1 MDPLSI
7 TASIAG
13 ITMAALQSA
22 QFLTKTID
30 NIRGAPA
37 TVTSIS
43 TDLRAVQP
51 LLQSLARALQD
62 SSSQIILSEQIKHA
76 VENCDIACRAFQ
88 TQVGHWTKHSTEDKM
103 FWMDRW
109 KIALF
114 GLEQIN
120 TFRGQISAY
129 KGTISVA
136 LSTATMYLPSNTQIY
151 ATVHLPNILQ
161 PHHVP
166 PGEPNERDEGDDATT
181 E

>member
-1 MDPLSI
+1 
-7 TASIAG
+7 
-13 ITMAALQSA
+13 
-22 QFLTKTID
+22 
-30 NIRGAPA
+30 
-37 TVTSIS
+37 
-43 TDLRAVQP
+43 
-51 LLQSLARALQD
+51 
-62 SSSQIILSEQIKHA
+62 
-76 VENCDIACRAFQ
+76 
-88 TQVGHWTKHSTEDKM
+88 M

-136 LSTATMYLPSNTQIY
+136 LSTATMYIPSNTQIY